1 MYYVSS
7 TALPIFD
14 ISVLD
19 TGLHTQICPMIM
31 LLPFSTQAEQ
41 HAPEEVERQHK
52 IINILDLKSDV
63 NVDLNLPVQDFTS
76 KRLETLCQSLQ
87 PWQNPL
93 HNEIIC
99 TLIYL

>member
-19 TGLHTQICPMIM
+19 TGLHTQICPVIM

-76 KRLETLCQSLQ
+76 KRLETLCQSL
-87 PWQNPL
+87 
-93 HNEIIC
+93 
-99 TLIYL
+99 